1 MSSKISLERLLPG
14 SKEGVVGKIHVNEG
28 DELRLGDLIM
38 EIEAKKG
45 NFPVKSNLE
54 GIIESIEVSE
64 GDTVAI
70 GDLLVNLSQ
79 ANNANSQP
87 KVDQDKEYQNLNADI
102 AILGGGPGGYVAA
115 IKAAKMGAKVIL
127 VESNEV
133 GGTCLN
139 EGCIPTKSL
148 VRSAQVFAD
157 IRNSKEYGIIC
168 DNPQIDM
175 ARVIDRKDN
184 IVENLVAGIKHLF
197 DKNQITLVKGRGKLV
212 NKNTLSVDNK
222 ISIKAKDIIIATGSK
237 ITKPQIPGIDLDNVI
252 YSDEAL
258 DLKKL
263 PNKLLII
270 GAGIIGM
277 EFAFIYANMGVDV
290 TVVEYMDDIL
300 SSLDKDI
307 IDEITAAAKDAGINL
322 YSSSKVEEI
331 IKDES
336 DNIIVKISN
345 NNKNKY
351 ISADKV
357 LVCVGRSPEYQDIG
371 IDDLGIK
378 INKDTKGIKVNDK
391 MQTNIPNIY
400 AIGDVTNII
409 QLAHLASAQ
418 GIVAAQNI
426 LGKDSTIDYR
436 AVPSAIFTSPEI
448 ATVGLSEK
456 DLADRLDEITIGKF
470 PISAN
475 GKAMTYGESR
485 GFIKIIKENK
495 SGKILGASII
505 GPNASDLIAEVTLA
519 IQNNL
524 TADNIINTIH
534 AHPTTS
540 EVIHEGALSVEGGA
554 IHYAD

>member
-14 SKEGVVGKIHVNEG
+14 SKEGIVGKVHVNVG
-28 DELRLGDLIM
+28 DDVKSGDLIM

-54 GIIESIEVSE
+54 GIIKSIEVSE

-70 GDLLVNLSQ
+70 GDLLVNLSETT
-79 ANNANSQP
+79 NATSQT
-87 KVDQDKEYQNLNADI
+87 KVDLDKEYENLNADV
-102 AILGGGPGGYVAA
+102 AVLGGGPGGYVAA
-115 IKAAKMGAKVIL
+115 IQAAKMGAKVIL
-127 VESNEV
+127 VEKDEV

-148 VRSAQVFAD
+148 VRSAQVFSD
-157 IRNSKEYGIIC
+157 IKNSKEYGIIC

-175 ARVIDRKDN
+175 AKVIDRKDN
-184 IVENLVAGIKHLF
+184 IVENLVSGIKHLF
-197 DKNQITLVKGRGKLV
+197 NKNQITLVKGRGKLL
-212 NKNTLSVDNK
+212 NKNTLLVDNK
-222 ISIKAKDIIIATGSK
+222 ISIKAKNIIIATGSK

-252 YSDEAL
+252 YSDDAL
-258 DLKKL
+258 DLKEL
-263 PNKLLII
+263 PNKIVII

-290 TVVEYMDDIL
+290 AVVEFMDDIL
-300 SSLDKDI
+300 SSLDDDI
-307 IDEITAAAKDAGINL
+307 IDEVTEAAHNAGISL
-322 YSSSKVEEI
+322 YTSSKVEEI
-331 IKDES
+331 LKDEA
-336 DNIIVKISN
+336 DGLIVKITN

-351 ISADKV
+351 ISGGKV
-357 LVCVGRSPEYQDIG
+357 LVCVGRSPEYQNIG
-371 IDDLGIK
+371 IDDLGIN

-418 GIVAAQNI
+418 GIVAAKNI

-456 DLADRLDEITIGKF
+456 DLTDRLNEITIGKF

-475 GKAMTYGESR
+475 GKAMTYGETR

-495 SGKILGASII
+495 SGRILGTSII
-505 GPNASDLIAEVTLA
+505 GPHASDLIAEVTLA
-519 IQNNL
+519 IQNKL
-524 TADNIINTIH
+524 TANDIINTIH
-534 AHPTTS
+534 AHPTIS
-540 EVIHEGALSVEGGA
+540 EVTHEGALSVEGGA